1 MQKTNFAMCGQENLY
16 SLFTIDAYNHN
27 CQLILDRNLK
37 KFKFANSKN
46 FHFIDYNVS
55 KKNIENILKIIKKNN
70 FQKDLQFK
78 KKLMN
83 KKKSINN
90 FIKFY

>member
-1 MQKTNFAMCGQENLY
+1 MCGQENLY

-46 FHFIDYNVS
+46 FHSLIITFQ
-55 KKNIENILKIIKKNN
+55 KNIENILKIIKNN

-78 KKLMN
+78 KN
-83 KKKSINN
+83 
-90 FIKFY
+90 

>member
-1 MQKTNFAMCGQENLY
+1 MCGQENLY

-37 KFKFANSKN
+37 NLNLQIVKIFTSLIITFQ
-46 FHFIDYNVS
+46 
-55 KKNIENILKIIKKNN
+55 KNIENILKIIKKNN

-78 KKLMN
+78 KKI
-83 KKKSINN
+83 KKKVLIILSN
-90 FIKFY
+90 FTDVRKS